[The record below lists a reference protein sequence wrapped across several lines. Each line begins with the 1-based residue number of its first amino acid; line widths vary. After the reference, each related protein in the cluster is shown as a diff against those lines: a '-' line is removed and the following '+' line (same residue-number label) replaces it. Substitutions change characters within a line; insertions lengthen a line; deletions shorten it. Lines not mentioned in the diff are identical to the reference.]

1 MLVNQPHLQEKQDSF
16 IFVIG
21 SGSAA
26 CTVSPGSQAPA
37 FPQKC
42 LHFKE
47 MVPGSLEKT
56 FLSQKTDNRP
66 ISGFQN
72 VYTHFFKK
80 KVFKIIGF
88 SNVNALRKAVGVGK
102 SLF

>member
-1 MLVNQPHLQEKQDSF
+1 M
-16 IFVIG
+16 
-21 SGSAA
+21 
-26 CTVSPGSQAPA
+26 SPRSQIPT

-47 MVPGSLEKT
+47 MVLGSLKKT
-56 FLSQKTDNRP
+56 FLSQKTDNSP

-80 KVFKIIGF
+80 KCIKIIGF
-88 SNVNALRKAVGVGK
+88 SNVNALRKAVGVK